1 MRVGAA
7 VGSAAV
13 SLGRRRAAGAVTG
26 LAAAGLLLSAA
37 GPAAAQER
45 TRSFVRGAVTAD
57 AVERALVLVPDG
69 AGTPDGPSEVSLA
82 LTVEFAFDSAD
93 LTGGAMRD
101 LDEVAAALGRPALQS
116 VRLTLE
122 GHTDA
127 TGGAEYNLRLSQR
140 RAESVVSYLVRRGVA
155 AGRLQPAGFGEYRPL
170 PGYAPED
177 GRQRRVELVRGF

>member
-1 MRVGAA
+1 MRVDAE

-13 SLGRRRAAGAVTG
+13 SLGRRRAVGAVTG
-26 LAAAGLLLSAA
+26 FAAAALLLSAA
-37 GPAAAQER
+37 DPAAAQR

-57 AVERALVLVPDG
+57 VVERALVLVPDG

-101 LDEVAAALGRPALQS
+101 LDEVAAALGRPALRD

-127 TGGAEYNLRLSQR
+127 TGDAAYNLRLSQR
-140 RAESVVSYLVRRGVA
+140 RAESVVSHLVRRGVA